1 MQKLTIRV
9 RSSDLVDSRDS
20 VIWVPADPSG
30 DSQDSDIGYLC
41 GSGIG
46 LSVHERERPIL
57 YLSETIP
64 GRVKRIRISG
74 DGKWIACASTN
85 GSMMK
90 ILIWDAS
97 SHTIKSRF
105 EDQGDVS
112 CVCFSYDSKYLLS
125 LGGPIDRS
133 AIVYEL
139 SNERIVV
146 STEPPLGIRASA
158 VCCGGFERDVKK
170 RPTGKYL
177 FGTCG
182 GDSIAVWAFNPL
194 IPSLVARSVPSR
206 LGRDHTACV
215 FSADG
220 ETLYAGTNTGDIIS
234 VGVRTACIS
243 DQVQIG
249 GSGGI
254 AAMVRYGDSLAVGG
268 RDGSI
273 FLVRISEIGIEP
285 IKKVSVDK
293 SWVVTALSV
302 NIDDQLLVGMSSGSI
317 FQLDL
322 RLPSPTPV
330 EKLHLP
336 TRPVSKLVHVSDTSY
351 VSASNELVQWNQ
363 SECKIL
369 HRCPEDISIT
379 SFAWSRPLALVGRS
393 DSKVVGIDNKT
404 GIAVWDLAVPS
415 PTNVKLVRN
424 MKTAVVSTGDGEVR
438 LYDLRNREMKVRLK
452 EHVRKVSCMELFA
465 DETFAISSGRDGCLV
480 TYDMAIGK
488 QISCHKGPR
497 KCGINSFVLCRDQA
511 TVQAAGMDRRVTQW
525 DLRVMDPIQ
534 FFSSSAEVIS
544 MSACD
549 DGKGSQLIITGDAEG
564 VVKLFDGSMREM
576 AVMEHR
582 HFGNV
587 ETVAVRRCNGGNI
600 NVVSGGADN
609 SIFEYE
615 LRPESP
621 RVDGPLTSPKV
632 GKLEL
637 SLVA

>member
-1 MQKLTIRV
+1 M
-9 RSSDLVDSRDS
+9 
-20 VIWVPADPSG
+20 IWVPAVQPGVLPHSR
-30 DSQDSDIGYLC
+30 IGYLC

-46 LSVHERERPIL
+46 LSVNEREGPIL

-64 GRVKRIRISG
+64 GRVKRICISG
-74 DGKWIACASTN
+74 DGKWIACASSN

-90 ILIWDAS
+90 IVIWDAS

-112 CVCFSYDSKYLLS
+112 CVCFSHDSKYLLS

-139 SNERIVV
+139 SPESIIS
-146 STEPPLGIRASA
+146 STELPSGIFASA

-170 RPTGKYL
+170 RTTGKYL

-182 GDSIAVWAFNPL
+182 GDSIAVWTFNPL

-206 LGRDHTACV
+206 LRRDHTACV

-234 VGVRTACIS
+234 VSVRTACIS
-243 DQVQIG
+243 DQVQIA

-254 AAMVRYGDSLAVGG
+254 AAMVRYGDSLVVGCK
-268 RDGSI
+268 DGSV
-273 FLVRISEIGIEP
+273 FFVRESESGIEP

-293 SWVVTALSV
+293 SWVVTSLSV
-302 NIDDQLLVGMSSGSI
+302 SSDDQLLVGMSSGSI

-322 RLPSPTPV
+322 RLSAPTPV

-351 VSASNELVQWNQ
+351 VSASNELVQWSQN
-363 SECKIL
+363 EWRIL
-369 HRCPEDISIT
+369 HRCPKDISIT
-379 SFAWSRPLALVGRS
+379 SLAWSGPLALVGRS
-393 DSKVVGIDNKT
+393 DSLIVGIDNKT
-404 GIAVWDLAVPS
+404 GVAVWDFAVPN
-415 PTNVKLVRN
+415 PTSVKLVRN
-424 MKTAVVSTGDGEVR
+424 MKTAVVATGDGELR

-452 EHVRKVSCMELFA
+452 QHVGKVSWMDLFA
-465 DETFAISSGRDGCLV
+465 DETFAVSSGRDGCLV

-488 QISCHKGPR
+488 EISCHRGPR

-511 TVQAAGMDRRVTQW
+511 TVLAAGMDRRVTQW

-534 FFSSSAEVIS
+534 FFSSSAEVVS

-549 DGKGSQLIITGDAEG
+549 DGKGSQIILTGDAEG
-564 VVKLFDGSMREM
+564 VVKLFDNSMSEM
-576 AVMEHR
+576 EVMDHR

-587 ETVAVRRCNGGNI
+587 ETVAVRRCNGGVI
-600 NVVSGGADN
+600 SVITGGADN
-609 SIFEYE
+609 SILEYE
-615 LRPESP
+615 LRPKSP
-621 RVDGPLTSPKV
+621 RVDGTLTSPQV

-637 SLVA
+637 SRVA